1 MDFEASRRNMVESQI
16 RTNRVTDQ
24 ALLGALLRVPRER
37 FVPKAVR
44 ALAYIDEDLRLAP
57 ERFLMEPMVLARLI
71 QAAGVKSTD
80 VVLDVGCATGYATAL
95 LADLAAT
102 VVGLESDA
110 ALAGEAVKVLQDL
123 DVDNALIVEGDLR
136 QGYPRQAPYDVI
148 LINGA
153 VAEVPETI
161 ADQLADGGRLVTVVG
176 NLRQTGRVGRA
187 TLLTRVARTISSRS
201 LFDAAI
207 PLLPSFAKEPSF
219 VF

>member
-1 MDFEASRRNMVESQI
+1 MNFEASRRTMVESQI

-24 ALLGALLRVPRER
+24 ALLGALLRTPRER
-37 FVPKAVR
+37 FVPKAIR
-44 ALAYIDEDLRLAP
+44 ALAYVDEDLRLAP
-57 ERFLMEPMVLARLI
+57 ERFVMEPMVLARLI
-71 QAAGVKSTD
+71 QAASVQPTD

-102 VVGLESDA
+102 VVGLESDSS
-110 ALAGEAVKVLQDL
+110 LAGEAVRVLQEL

-136 QGYPRQAPYDVI
+136 QGYPRQAPYDVV

-153 VAEVPETI
+153 VTEVPNAITE
-161 ADQLADGGRLVTVVG
+161 QLADGGRLVTVVG

-187 TLLTRVARTISSRS
+187 TLLTRVGRTISSRS
-201 LFDAAI
+201 LFDATI
-207 PLLPSFAKEPSF
+207 PLLPGFAKEPSF

>member
-1 MDFEASRRNMVESQI
+1 MVESQI
-16 RTNRVTDQ
+16 RTNRVTDHGLLA
-24 ALLGALLRVPRER
+24 ALQRIPRER
-37 FVPKAVR
+37 FVPKAIR

-57 ERFLMEPMVLARLI
+57 DRFLMEPMVLARLI

-95 LADLAAT
+95 LADLAAS

-110 ALAGEAVKVLQDL
+110 GLAAEAVKVLQDL

-148 LINGA
+148 LVNGA

-161 ADQLADGGRLVTVVG
+161 AGQLADGGRLVTVVG
-176 NLRQTGRVGRA
+176 SLEQTGRVGRA
-187 TLLTRVARTISSRS
+187 TLLTRVGSNVSSRP
-201 LFDAAI
+201 LFDAAV
-207 PLLPSFAKEPSF
+207 PLLPSFAEEPSF